1 MFGLPTT
8 YLISALAGAGA
19 IIAIWTHGYTTGA
32 DGKTA
37 AVAARDIHWQ
47 QQINEANKRHEREI
61 ADAIEAAESTPPISD
76 TADALDELCKV
87 SPTCRNR

>member
-8 YLISALAGAGA
+8 YLISAIAGASA

-32 DGKTA
+32 DGKAA

-47 QQINEANKRHEREI
+47 QQIRKANERHEREI
-61 ADAIEAAESTPPISD
+61 ADAIEASESTPAIPD
-76 TADALDELCKV
+76 TADALDELCKA